1 MQPVEET
8 KSAGF
13 QRRWV
18 TVTDKVDKK
27 AMENVD
33 VSLVK
38 SDGKVDLEKEME
50 KYLGGDDEVL
60 AGFLNSDDEVET
72 INVAAG
78 QQAASTGLF
87 GRFTSAFKQIT
98 GNKVLTHDD
107 MGPIL
112 TDFAKALME
121 KNVAQDVA
129 NDICRQV
136 EASLLDQ
143 RTASFTSVNT
153 TIKNTLARS
162 I

>member
-8 KSAGF
+8 KNAGF

-78 QQAASTGLF
+78 Q
-87 GRFTSAFKQIT
+87 
-98 GNKVLTHDD
+98 
-107 MGPIL
+107 
-112 TDFAKALME
+112 
-121 KNVAQDVA
+121 
-129 NDICRQV
+129 
-136 EASLLDQ
+136 
-143 RTASFTSVNT
+143 
-153 TIKNTLARS
+153 
-162 I
+162 

>member
-1 MQPVEET
+1 M
-8 KSAGF
+8 
-13 QRRWV
+13 

-78 QQAASTGLF
+78 Q
-87 GRFTSAFKQIT
+87 
-98 GNKVLTHDD
+98 
-107 MGPIL
+107 
-112 TDFAKALME
+112 
-121 KNVAQDVA
+121 
-129 NDICRQV
+129 
-136 EASLLDQ
+136 
-143 RTASFTSVNT
+143 
-153 TIKNTLARS
+153 
-162 I
+162 

>member
-1 MQPVEET
+1 VQPVEET
-8 KSAGF
+8 KNAGF

-78 QQAASTGLF
+78 Q
-87 GRFTSAFKQIT
+87 
-98 GNKVLTHDD
+98 
-107 MGPIL
+107 
-112 TDFAKALME
+112 
-121 KNVAQDVA
+121 
-129 NDICRQV
+129 
-136 EASLLDQ
+136 
-143 RTASFTSVNT
+143 
-153 TIKNTLARS
+153 
-162 I
+162 